1 MSSIQLSEEL
11 LTDIQK
17 TLVTHDP
24 SAQDMGVAVQYMSA
38 ITGLLLANF
47 KAYDANQKKQL
58 LTQLFDFAEHVM
70 VDNTVEEKPATPQQD
85 EAFGIWKP
93 E

>member
-11 LTDIQK
+11 LIDIQK

-24 SAQDMGVAVQYMSA
+24 RAQDLGVAVQYLSA
-38 ITGLLLANF
+38 LTGLLLANF
-47 KAYDANQKKQL
+47 KNYNKEQKKEL
-58 LTQLFDFAEHVM
+58 LQQLFSFTENVM
-70 VDNTVEEKPATPQQD
+70 LDNDPESQQEQGTG

>member
-1 MSSIQLSEEL
+1 MSNIQLSEEL
-11 LTDIQK
+11 LIDIQK

-24 SAQDMGVAVQYMSA
+24 KAQDMGVAVQYLSA

-47 KAYDANQKKQL
+47 NAYNREQKKEL
-58 LTQLFDFAEHVM
+58 LQQLFGFTENVM
-70 VDNTVEEKPATPQQD
+70 NDNDRKNLQNEDSDA
-85 EAFGIWKP
+85 AFGIWKP

>member
-17 TLVTHDP
+17 TLVSHDP
-24 SAQDMGVAVQYMSA
+24 TAQDMGVAVQYMSA

-47 KAYDANQKKQL
+47 KAYDQTQKKQL
-58 LTQLFDFAEHVM
+58 LKQLFDFAEHVM
-70 VDNTVEEKPATPQQD
+70 ADNTVESIPDTAGNDPAV
-85 EAFGIWKP
+85 GIWKP